1 MKMPNFTPKNS
12 NFYGISQEFN
22 LKKAASPEPALNQI
36 QHLQKMQQS
45 FSNYYSLT
53 NPNGNSGFT

>member
-1 MKMPNFTPKNS
+1 MPNFTLKNS

-36 QHLQKMQQS
+36 QHLQKRQS
-45 FSNYYSLT
+45 FSNRYSLT